1 MPHRNGNRH
10 TDSHIA
16 QARKHAMKMSEDAV
30 AAASDFATSTVDQ
43 VREQFRDQYE
53 AGQEKL
59 QSILDNALDNV
70 RERPLR
76 VLLGA
81 VAVGC
86 VIGWMLKRR

>member
-1 MPHRNGNRH
+1 MPHSNGKRQAA
-10 TDSHIA
+10 SHVG
-16 QARKHAMKMSEDAV
+16 QARKHAMQMSEDAV

-43 VREQFRDQYE
+43 VREQIRDQYE

-70 RERPLR
+70 RERPVR

-86 VIGWMLKRR
+86 VIGWIMKRR

>member
-1 MPHRNGNRH
+1 MPHSNGKRH
-10 TDSHIA
+10 AASQVG
-16 QARKHAMKMSEDAV
+16 QARRHAVQMSEDAV
-30 AAASDFATSTVDQ
+30 AAASDFASNAVEQ

-59 QSILDNALDNV
+59 QSILDDALENV
-70 RERPLR
+70 RERPMR

-86 VIGWMLKRR
+86 VIGWMMKRR